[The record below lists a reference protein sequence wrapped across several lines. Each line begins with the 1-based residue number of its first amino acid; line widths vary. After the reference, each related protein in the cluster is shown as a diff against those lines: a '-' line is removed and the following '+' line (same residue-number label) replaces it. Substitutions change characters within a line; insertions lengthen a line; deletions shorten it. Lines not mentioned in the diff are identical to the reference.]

1 MNLYRLKT
9 AAVATAFVLPLGLAA
24 TASAQLTDS
33 DSVGIQ
39 AEIVTPITVEAQGD
53 INLGQIPANEPAFEV
68 AAEDDDFDSAA
79 FEIIGADSLDWEL
92 DIVFAALTHEDGTT
106 TDTIGIAA
114 LAGGFCFAIDD
125 GSPTL
130 GDCETAGD
138 FSAATGDSAVSF
150 TVEQAEHGGQ
160 GIARVGFQ
168 VDPSAAAAPGIYE
181 NENAITLTASVILGS
196 GD

>member
-1 MNLYRLKT
+1 MNLFRLKS

-39 AEIVTPITVEAQGD
+39 AEIVAPITVEAQGD
-53 INLGQIPANEPAFEV
+53 IDLGQIPANEPAFEV

-79 FEIIGADSLDWEL
+79 FEIIGADSLDWEI
-92 DIVFAALTHEDGTT
+92 DIVFADLTHGTS

-125 GSPTL
+125 GVDL
-130 GDCETAGD
+130 GDCEAVGD

-150 TVEQAEHGGQ
+150 TLEQGEHGGS

-168 VDPSAAAAPGIYE
+168 VDPSNAAEPGIYA
-181 NENAITLTASVILGS
+181 NADAITLTASVILGS

>member
-1 MNLYRLKT
+1 MTLFRLKT

-39 AEIVTPITVEAQGD
+39 AEIVAPITVESQGD
-53 INLGQIPANEPAFEV
+53 IDLGQIPANEPAFEV

-92 DIVFAALTHEDGTT
+92 DIVFAALTHVDGAI

-114 LAGGFCFAIDD
+114 LTGGFCFAIDD
-125 GSPTL
+125 GVDL
-130 GDCETAGD
+130 GACEAVND

-150 TVEQAEHGGQ
+150 TVEQGEHGGQ

-168 VDPSAAAAPGIYE
+168 VDPSAAAAPGIYA
-181 NENAITLTASVILGS
+181 NDSAITLTASVILGS